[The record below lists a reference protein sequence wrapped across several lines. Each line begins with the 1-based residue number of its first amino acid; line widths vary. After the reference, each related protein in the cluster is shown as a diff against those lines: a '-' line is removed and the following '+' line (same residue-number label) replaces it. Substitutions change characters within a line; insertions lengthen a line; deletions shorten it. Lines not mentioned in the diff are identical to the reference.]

1 MATESDKKQQV
12 AEKQGL
18 TKRHLKV
25 IPLLVASLTY
35 TEACEKASINR
46 STLYEWLKMPE
57 FKAEVER
64 QRSRIAEQAFGILTQ
79 NMTRAAET
87 LACLLDDSDK
97 RLKRFAAKDII
108 EYFIKHKEVEDLE
121 KRLTE
126 VVKRLPEQRRR

>member
-12 AEKQGL
+12 VEKQGL
-18 TKRHLKV
+18 TKRQLKV
-25 IPLLVASLTY
+25 IPLLVTSLTY

-46 STLYEWLKMPE
+46 STLYDWLKMPE

-64 QRSRIAEQAFGILTQ
+64 LRSQIAEQAFGILTQ

-87 LACLLDDSDK
+87 LAGLLDDSDK

-108 EYFIKHKEVEDLE
+108 EYVLKHKEIEDL
-121 KRLTE
+121 
-126 VVKRLPEQRRR
+126 QRRIDAIEDRLADQGRR